1 MNIPFRFREKTK
13 GIGHLLLCSLILSL
27 ISCMHDDIEPADS
40 TMLIKVGDQVPSFIL
55 TSSEGNELASSSLR
69 GHVYILNFFDT
80 GCRDCRN
87 ELPVMQQVYDDFE
100 GKVPILNVPRTQTK
114 EEISV
119 YWEAAGFTMPFYI
132 PQDTKLYYK
141 FATKTIPRTYIV
153 NTEGKVV
160 ATYSDSPIAD
170 LASVEHHL
178 QQLLGKGGN

>member
-1 MNIPFRFREKTK
+1 MNTLFRLREKTK
-13 GIGHLLLCSLILSL
+13 GLGHLVLCSLVLSL
-27 ISCMHDDIEPADS
+27 VSCMHDDIEPADS
-40 TMLIKVGDQVPSFIL
+40 TMLVKVGDQVPSFIL
-55 TSSEGNELASSSLR
+55 TSSEGNELTSSSLR

-80 GCRDCRN
+80 GCRDCQK
-87 ELPVMQQVYDDFE
+87 EFPVMQQVYDDFE

-114 EEISV
+114 EEVSV

-132 PQDTKLYYK
+132 PQDKKLYYK

-153 NTEGKVV
+153 NAGGKVV

-178 QQLLGKGGN
+178 QQLLSKGGN